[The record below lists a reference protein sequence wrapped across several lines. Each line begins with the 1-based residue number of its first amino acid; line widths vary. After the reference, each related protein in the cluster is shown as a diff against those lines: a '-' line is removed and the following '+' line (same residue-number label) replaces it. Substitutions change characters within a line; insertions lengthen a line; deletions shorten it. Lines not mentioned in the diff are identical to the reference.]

1 LKTLQKSK
9 ENLFAARRVYKVLQ
23 DKMELMVKTELL
35 DRTDIVL

>member
-1 LKTLQKSK
+1 LRILQKSK
-9 ENLFAARRVYKVLQ
+9 ENLFEALRVYKVLQ

>member
-1 LKTLQKSK
+1 LRILQKSK
-9 ENLFAARRVYKVLQ
+9 ENLFEVPQ

>member
-1 LKTLQKSK
+1 LRILQKSK
-9 ENLFAARRVYKVLQ
+9 ENLFEVLQ